1 MVDAQR
7 LLLSASGNLA
17 TKVTFTRRSHPVH
30 TVLVNSWRSVEEKA
44 EVEASTETGSCVPYL
59 VVGHGDDFHALV
71 TVPSGFLSP
80 LGTKRIGETNGRAV
94 NYENKTSALW
104 FGI

>member
-1 MVDAQR
+1 MQ
-7 LLLSASGNLA
+7 
-17 TKVTFTRRSHPVH
+17 
-30 TVLVNSWRSVEEKA
+30 EKA
-44 EVEASTETGSCVPYL
+44 EVEASTETSSCVPYL
-59 VVGHGDDFHALV
+59 VVGCGDDLHALV

-80 LGTKRIGETNGRAV
+80 LGTKRAGEMNGRAV

>member
-1 MVDAQR
+1 M
-7 LLLSASGNLA
+7 
-17 TKVTFTRRSHPVH
+17 H
-30 TVLVNSWRSVEEKA
+30 TVQGNGDQCRKKQKWKQALKLAR
-44 EVEASTETGSCVPYL
+44 VPYL
-59 VVGHGDDFHALV
+59 VVGCGDDLHALV

-80 LGTKRIGETNGRAV
+80 LGTKRAGEMNGRAV